1 MDYNL
6 FIIDET
12 AMVLTKDM
20 YQYIID
26 NLAVNH
32 LLLVFTISC
41 TLTLLLCSK
50 KQERDIKYIAI
61 PDNNPEVIKG
71 KVLNEEKIEV

>member
-12 AMVLTKDM
+12 AILLTQDM

-26 NLAVNH
+26 NLAINH

-41 TLTLLLCSK
+41 TLTLFLCSK
-50 KQERDIKYIAI
+50 KQERDIKYMAI
-61 PDNNPEVIKG
+61 SNNNPEVIKG